1 MELICEAFDAG
12 KYRAK
17 AIYYEQ
23 SDSLEYVRRD
33 TPTVYRRIDEQLTL
47 ILDMDSREPM
57 GFKFKGYRHFFL
69 RHLQGKYDLDEQHF
83 LKLID
88 VLQKALSVGGDA
100 IFDAVER
107 QSAYRQALEIA
118 REDDVLVD
126 DLPRIA
132 RA

>member
-1 MELICEAFDAG
+1 MNLIREGVEFRQ
-12 KYRAK
+12 YRAR

-33 TPTVYRRIDEQLTL
+33 VPSVYRRIDQQLTL
-47 ILDMDSREPM
+47 ILDMDSRQPM
-57 GFKFKGYRHFFL
+57 GFKLKGYRHFFL
-69 RHLQGKYDLDEQHF
+69 RHLKTEHDLDEGHF

-88 VLQKALSVGGDA
+88 VLQQALSVGGDA

-107 QSAYRQALEIA
+107 QTAYRQALEIA
-118 REDDVLVD
+118 EEDNVFVD
-126 DLPRIA
+126 DQPRAA